1 LNLLALETS
10 TEWCSVALW
19 LDGQVLAREILAGQ
33 SHSERLLPM
42 VDGLLDDGGIG
53 VEALQA
59 IAFGCGPGS
68 FTGLR
73 IACGV
78 AQGLAF
84 PRELPVVGVST
95 LLAIAEASAGAHVV
109 SCLDARIGEVYCA
122 VYQREQGEWRCAH
135 EPLLCKPDE
144 VPLVEGE
151 GWIGVGS
158 GFAVHG
164 DALATRFNGRLGAV
178 RSDLHPSAREIALLG
193 ARMHAQGLAVRPEEA
208 RPLYLRDRVAL
219 TVAERERLRAARSK
233 DVPGGRA

>member
-1 LNLLALETS
+1 MNLLALETS
-10 TEWCSVALW
+10 TEWCSAALW
-19 LDGQVLAREILAGQ
+19 LDGQVHAREILAGQ

-42 VDGLLDDGGIG
+42 VDGLLDEAGIG
-53 VEALQA
+53 FEALQA

-95 LLAIAEASAGAHVV
+95 LLAMAEASAGARVV

-122 VYQREQGEWRCAH
+122 VYRREQGEWRCAH
-135 EPLLCKPDE
+135 EPVLCKPDE
-144 VPLVEGE
+144 VPPVEGE

-158 GFAVHG
+158 GFAAHG
-164 DALATRFNGRLGAV
+164 EVLAARFDGRLDAI
-178 RSDLHPSAREIALLG
+178 RSDLHPSAREIAVVG
-193 ARMHAQGLAVRPEEA
+193 AQMHAQGLAVRPEEA

-219 TVAERERLRAARSK
+219 TVAERERLRAARNQNAS
-233 DVPGGRA
+233 GGRA